1 MKQICLLLILCVFA
15 FGSNAQRIAKVTLN
29 AAGGTEMISI
39 GLDDAIINV
48 SLTGNIINYGIEY
61 FSEKISNYSRME
73 NYNGRLEMYT
83 ATDDKA
89 FQGKVKYIGRT
100 PVTYYASYDI
110 EALQGK
116 IKSIGNLT
124 FNYYMP
130 YDEESA
136 RGKIKSIGSNNVTF
150 YTSYDN
156 EALRGKLKSIGNTNL
171 NYYSSFE
178 DSAFR
183 GKIKSIGQVSFTYYA
198 SFDRQFAGAMKT
210 GTQRQNVNGIN
221 FVVN

>member
-1 MKQICLLLILCVFA
+1 MKQVSLILILCVFA
-15 FGSNAQRIAKVTLN
+15 FSSNAQRIAKVTLN

-48 SLTGNIINYGIEY
+48 SLTGNIINYGVEY
-61 FSEKISNYSRME
+61 FSEKISNYSRIE
-73 NYNGRLEMYT
+73 NYNGRLEIYT
-83 ATDDKA
+83 TTDDKA

-136 RGKIKSIGSNNVTF
+136 KGKIKSIGSNNVTF